1 MRKVLVCA
9 ITLLLLVTPLL
20 AQENTDPTDQVF
32 LEALSKYG
40 ERIQVLEGLVQD
52 LKAQPELVQQRFDSL
67 IAQDRFLWTKLQ
79 SSFQDLEAAIRRM
92 EVRIS
97 DLDGPI
103 QQTHLEEIRTL
114 GVIVDLM
121 AQKLQD
127 LSNQVSIDPKEPETQ
142 RQIVALEGMIE
153 ELQANDQ
160 FLWKK
165 IQNAAQQ
172 LEENASEIHD
182 LIQSRVMAI
191 NQRIRWLETVVESMK
206 DQDIE
211 IPGLDQDLQ
220 EIRFMIGILEQFL
233 VNTRDLAMELFFTAQ
248 GDALKAQDAVN
259 QMVPQLAI
267 IEEKQQTLEEALFS
281 IHQSIDELKANDRFL
296 WQRIQYTQ
304 QQMDEID
311 QSLNQQIHD
320 RVIAI
325 NQRIRWL
332 ETVVERL
339 KDGSLSEK
347 QFTEGMSA
355 LSDEVQSLKSQLL
368 VVQDMG
374 FEQFLTTQK
383 DTDLVRGD
391 LIKLSERVNQLQTDL
406 PHQFARLEARI
417 IAVLEGDQTI
427 GVQEHLQIK
436 EDLQKLRAE
445 ISTLGSNLSD
455 SLTNLSRELEYVKVE
470 AHAVSLEDLRTLEL
484 LVDLL
489 AARTSEIESMLRALR
504 LQDQNLAQMIARIS
518 QTTEDL
524 AANDRF
530 LWIRIREIQQQLVD
544 QMNQLEEKTELT
556 LEERFRSVNLRFRWL
571 ETQVQK
577 LAQQTPILTQ
587 KVEKLETRADQA
599 EQDWT
604 ILLDRIHQIEDSLES
619 NRWATNMR
627 MRWIETQ
634 VEQLKTNTANLA
646 QIQKE
651 LHQTLDTYYE
661 AHRED
666 MARMSEELE
675 RSTQQ
680 TQTQITET
688 NLALTRSIQDLETSM
703 RAQISGLALRVTQVE
718 GFGAEIDRLSIRTQD
733 LEDRADLLE
742 TRIHRVSDAASTAF
756 MVAIAGVVIGAI
768 ALFK

>member
-20 AQENTDPTDQVF
+20 AQEDADPTDQVF

-52 LKAQPELVQQRFDSL
+52 LKAQPELVQQRFDVL

-79 SSFQDLEAAIRRM
+79 SSFQDLDAAIRRM
-92 EVRIS
+92 EARIS
-97 DLDGPI
+97 DLHGPI

-127 LSNQVSIDPKEPETQ
+127 LSKPVSVDPKEPETQ
-142 RQIVALEGMIE
+142 RQIAALEGTIT

-165 IQNAAQQ
+165 IQNTAQQ
-172 LEENASEIHD
+172 LEENAAEIHD
-182 LIQSRVMAI
+182 LIQSRVAAI

-206 DQDIE
+206 DQNIE
-211 IPGLDQDLQ
+211 ILGLDQDLQ
-220 EIRFMIGILEQFL
+220 EIRFMIGGLEQSL

-248 GDALKAQDAVN
+248 GDALKSQDAVN
-259 QMVPQLAI
+259 RMVPQLAV

-281 IHQSIDELKANDRFL
+281 IHQSIDELRANDRFL

-304 QQMDEID
+304 QQMDAID
-311 QSLNQQIHD
+311 QSLNQQIQD

-339 KDGSLSEK
+339 KDDSLSEK
-347 QFTEGMSA
+347 QFAEGMNA
-355 LSDEVQSLKSQLL
+355 LSSEIQSLKSQLL

-383 DTDLVRGD
+383 DTDIVRSD

-417 IAVLEGDQTI
+417 ITVLEGDQTI
-427 GVQEHLQIK
+427 GIQEHLQIK
-436 EDLQKLRAE
+436 EDLHKLNVE
-445 ISTLGSNLSD
+445 ISTLGSNLSN
-455 SLTNLSRELEYVKVE
+455 SLADLSRELEYVRIE
-470 AHAVSLEDLRTLEL
+470 AHAVSLEDIRTIGL

-489 AARTSEIESMLRALR
+489 AARTSEIESMIRALR
-504 LQDQNLAQMIARIS
+504 ISDQNLAQTIARIS
-518 QTTEDL
+518 QTTQDL

-604 ILLDRIHQIEDSLES
+604 VLLDRIDQIEDSLES
-619 NRWATNMR
+619 SRWASNMR

-634 VEQLKTNTANLA
+634 IEQLKTNTANLS
-646 QIQKE
+646 QIQNE
-651 LHQTLDTYYE
+651 LRQNLDAYYE
-661 AHRED
+661 THQAD
-666 MARMSEELE
+666 MARMSTELE

-680 TQTQITET
+680 IQTQITET
-688 NLALTRSIQDLETSM
+688 DRTLTRSIQDLETNM

-718 GFGAEIDRLSIRTQD
+718 GFESEIDRLSIRTQD
-733 LEDRADLLE
+733 LEDRTDLLE
-742 TRIHRVSDAASTAF
+742 NRILRVSDAASTAF
-756 MVAIAGVVIGAI
+756 MVAIASLVVGAI